1 MAISRFLSLILRH
14 HPEVAQVSLDEEGWV
29 EVTGLLA
36 GCAEAGRPITKAE
49 MVEMV
54 ATNPKHR
61 FEFSEDGLRIRA
73 CQGHSIP
80 VELGLSPRRPP
91 AELFHGT
98 AHHKLDSILSEG
110 LLPLTRQYVHLSDT
124 VETALAVG
132 RRHGQPVI
140 LRVASKQLHLDG
152 FELYRSTNGVWLT
165 EFVSPQYL
173 KLADD

>member
-1 MAISRFLSLILRH
+1 MATSRFLSLILRH
-14 HPEVAQVSLDEEGWV
+14 QPEVAQISLNEEGWV
-29 EVTGLLA
+29 EATVLLA
-36 GCAEAGRPITKAE
+36 GCAQAGRPITKADL
-49 MVEMV
+49 VEMV
-54 ATNPKHR
+54 ATNPKRR

-73 CQGHSIP
+73 CHGHSVP

-98 AHHKLDSILSEG
+98 AYHKLGSILSDG

-132 RRHGQPVI
+132 RRHGQPVV
-140 LRVASKQLHLDG
+140 LRVASEQLYRDG

-165 EFVSPQYL
+165 EFVPPQYL
-173 KLADD
+173 KIDDD